1 MADWDRAV
9 VGQFSELGVQRCRA
23 VMKFAYWWGFDTK
36 MNKKIEIKRERES
49 KLLVRRL
56 ERERDRREERGI
68 EGWMGRWVDGWTA
81 LL

>member
-36 MNKKIEIKRERES
+36 MNKQIEIERERES
-49 KLLVRRL
+49 K
-56 ERERDRREERGI
+56 RET
-68 EGWMGRWVDGWTA
+68 EGETYTCLNMYDYVDNCTCVG
-81 LL
+81 

>member
-36 MNKKIEIKRERES
+36 MNKQIEIKRERE
-49 KLLVRRL
+49 REQ
-56 ERERDRREERGI
+56 ERERERQARGEGDRRMDGS
-68 EGWMGRWVDGWTA
+68 MGRWMDRFTVN
-81 LL
+81 

>member
-36 MNKKIEIKRERES
+36 MNKQIEIKRERE
-49 KLLVRRL
+49 RAR
-56 ERERDRREERGI
+56 EREGETGARRG
-68 EGWMGRWVDGWTA
+68 G
-81 LL
+81 